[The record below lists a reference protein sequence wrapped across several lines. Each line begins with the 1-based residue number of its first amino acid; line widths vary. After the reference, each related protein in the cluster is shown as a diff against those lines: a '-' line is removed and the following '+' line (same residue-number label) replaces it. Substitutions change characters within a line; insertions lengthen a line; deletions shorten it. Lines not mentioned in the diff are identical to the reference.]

1 MKIYRHIFAV
11 LSVFAMVF
19 AAAGTRSFAEGA
31 LNTYEKAFS
40 YTNNSGKTFG
50 ATLKITSSR
59 EADWELTADKEN
71 DETQDG
77 FVYYRLKAKGEPGD
91 VIDIS
96 VTSEY
101 PDTLLGVTVLPKI
114 KGSWKPGTQKTLFV
128 KEDENT
134 ITESTTIGE
143 DVSDLQVS
151 VSAYSKS
158 FSSKKPGSMDVI
170 LTIETPAHVDAAV
183 SDGSGVKFLLTFTA
197 GILMLVVLAVFLGK
211 RNARK
216 AARSE

>member
-1 MKIYRHIFAV
+1 MKIFRHILAV
-11 LSVFAMVF
+11 LSVFAMIF

-31 LNTYEKAFS
+31 LNTYEKTFS

-59 EADWELTADKEN
+59 EADWELTVDKEN

-101 PDTLLGVTVLPKI
+101 PDTLLGVTVLPRI

-134 ITESTTIGE
+134 ITESTTIGA

-170 LTIETPAHVDAAV
+170 LTIQTDLHTDT
-183 SDGSGVKFLLTFTA
+183 VKSEGGGKFFITVVISVLFLVALSMF
-197 GILMLVVLAVFLGK
+197 MGK
-211 RNARK
+211 RSAMKNK
-216 AARSE
+216 KK

>member
-31 LNTYEKAFS
+31 LNTYAKTFS

-158 FSSKKPGSMDVI
+158 FGSKKPGSMDVI

-183 SDGSGVKFLLTFTA
+183 SDGSGVKFLLTITA

>member
-1 MKIYRHIFAV
+1 MKIYRHIIAV

-183 SDGSGVKFLLTFTA
+183 SDGSGVKFLLTITA

-211 RNARK
+211 RNALK
-216 AARSE
+216 AAKSE